1 MTMTAN
7 VVLVA
12 HHDERTRARAGDV
25 LAAEGLRVV
34 EAQDWP
40 ATLRQ
45 AAEER
50 PAVLVVASRL
60 AGTDVL
66 ARLAEPREAGVP
78 GVLVLTEHRDEGAV
92 ALALDA
98 GADDCVSEATIDR
111 DLAPRI
117 RALIRRVAPRPL
129 QQLNFGELVIDITA
143 REVYVRDALIDLTSR
158 EFELLAFL
166 ASQPRTVFTRA
177 ELLERVWGVSPEGQS
192 VATVTEHVRRLR
204 LKLEGD
210 EQGVRWLRTV
220 RGVGYAFRP

>member
-1 MTMTAN
+1 MTMTAD

-12 HHDERTRARAGDV
+12 HHDERMRATAGEV

-34 EAQDWP
+34 EAPDWP
-40 ATLRQ
+40 AALRQ

-50 PAVLVVASRL
+50 SRVLIVAARL

-66 ARLAEPREAGVP
+66 ERLGEPRDAGVL
-78 GVLVLTEHRDEGAV
+78 GVLVLTANQDEIAI
-92 ALALDA
+92 ALDA

-111 DLAPRI
+111 DLAPRV
-117 RALIRRVAPRPL
+117 RALIRRVAPRPPA
-129 QQLNFGELVIDITA
+129 QQLAFGDLVIDITA
-143 REVYVRDALIDLTSR
+143 REVWVRDTIVALTSR
-158 EFELLAFL
+158 EFELLVFL

-177 ELLERVWGVSPEGQS
+177 ELLENVWGVSPGGQS
-192 VATVTEHVRRLR
+192 LATVTEHVRRLR

-210 EQGVRWLRTV
+210 EHGVRWLRTV

>member
-1 MTMTAN
+1 MTAN

-12 HHDERTRARAGDV
+12 HHDERTRATAGDV
-25 LAAEGLRVV
+25 LVAEGLRVD
-34 EAQDWP
+34 ETADWP
-40 ATLRQ
+40 TTLRH
-45 AAEER
+45 AAEIR
-50 PAVLVVASRL
+50 PTILIVAARL

-66 ARLAEPREAGVP
+66 ERLAEPREAGVL
-78 GVLVLTEHRDEGAV
+78 GVVVLTEDHDEI

-111 DLAPRI
+111 DLAPRV
-117 RALIRRVAPRPL
+117 RALIRRIAPRAL
-129 QQLNFGELVIDITA
+129 QKLNFGELVIDVAA
-143 REVYVRDALIDLTSR
+143 REVFVRDSLIDLTSR

-177 ELLERVWGVSPEGQS
+177 ELLERVWGVPPAGQS

-210 EQGVRWLRTV
+210 EHGVRWLRTV